1 MKVLAWLF
9 VVVVL
14 GGAGWYYI
22 GGHGRGSAKVQ
33 YRTGK
38 VEKGEVVEGVAASGT
53 VQPTVLVQVGTQ
65 VSGVIEKLNVDFNS
79 KVTKGQVIALLD
91 SRRMAS
97 QMAQDDAAISSSK
110 ANLEKAKAVVVQA
123 RADLERTKA
132 SVEQSKS
139 DVERVQALL
148 TQAQKDLERQKTL
161 VDKKLTAVSDY
172 DAAVALVGSLEA
184 QLKSSNA
191 TVMQSQSQVAVGQAT
206 VQADEAAV
214 SVAEAAVKQSE
225 AQAVGDKINFDY
237 ATIVSPVDGVVVSR
251 NVDVGQTVASSLS
264 APTLFLIAQDL
275 TQVEIQ
281 ASVPEADVGKLHEK
295 QKVRFTVDAYTDK
308 TFDGEVRQVRLASTT
323 VSNVVTYT
331 VVVTANNPD
340 GLLFPGM
347 TANATFEVRK
357 SDPDALKVP
366 STALRLQPAKELL
379 ESEPEAPKETQGKE
393 TPGKETDTK
402 EIADASQK
410 GMPPKD
416 GDGAPP
422 ADHGGAAA
430 GTNHDGGAGT
440 NHDGGAGTN
449 HDGGAGTNHDG
460 GAGASHE
467 GAAGAN
473 REGGRGRG
481 NRDGSG
487 SGQGREGGG
496 RSGGSKRSHRS
507 YVYVKLE
514 NNLLRAIPVVAGIS
528 DGISTVVRPVEGA
541 KLDEGQEVVT
551 AIMSEEEPT
560 TTNPFAPPRMGG
572 GNRGGGGGGGGGGGR
587 GR

>member
-1 MKVLAWLF
+1 MKVLAWLL

-22 GGHGRGSAKVQ
+22 GGHAGRGAAKVQ

-65 VSGVIEKLNVDFNS
+65 VSGVIEKLSADFNS
-79 KVTKGQVIALLD
+79 KVKAGQVIALLD

-97 QMAQDDAAISSSK
+97 QIAQDEAQISSAK
-110 ANLEKAKAVVVQA
+110 ANLEKAKAQVIQA

-132 SVEQSKS
+132 TVEQSKS

-172 DAAVALVGSLEA
+172 DAAVALVGSLQA
-184 QLKSSNA
+184 QLKSSHA
-191 TVMQSQSQVAVGQAT
+191 TVQQTQSQVAVGEAT

-214 SVAEAAVKQSE
+214 SVADAAV
-225 AQAVGDKINFDY
+225 AQAVAGLQGDKVNFDY
-237 ATIVSPVDGVVVSR
+237 ATISSPVDGVVVSR
-251 NVDVGQTVASSLS
+251 NVDVGQTVAASLS

-281 ASVPEADVGKLHEK
+281 ASVPEADVGKLHEE
-295 QKVRFTVDAYTDK
+295 QKVHFTVDAYTDK
-308 TFDGEVRQVRLASTT
+308 TFEGKVRQVRLASTT

-331 VVVTANNPD
+331 VIVTAQNPD

-347 TANATFEVRK
+347 TANATFEVRR

-366 STALRLQPAKELL
+366 ATALRLQPGKELL
-379 ESEPEAPKETQGKE
+379 ESELPKEGDAKE
-393 TPGKETDTK
+393 TPEAGAKDNASKDGAPLDLASKE
-402 EIADASQK
+402 
-410 GMPPKD
+410 GPPKD

-422 ADHGGAAA
+422 SSKDAGNPGG
-430 GTNHDGGAGT
+430 NRDGGRGRW
-440 NHDGGAGTN
+440 NRD
-449 HDGGAGTNHDG
+449 
-460 GAGASHE
+460 
-467 GAAGAN
+467 GAAGA
-473 REGGRGRG
+473 GA
-481 NRDGSG
+481 
-487 SGQGREGGG
+487 GQGGVKPGGG
-496 RSGGSKRSHRS
+496 KPGGGARRSHRM
-507 YVYVKLE
+507 YLYVKVAD
-514 NNLLRAIPVVAGIS
+514 NRLRAIPVIAGIS
-528 DGISTVVRPVEGA
+528 DGISTVVRPVEGST
-541 KLDEGQEVVT
+541 LEEGLEVVT
-551 AIMSEEEPT
+551 AIMREDEPAA
-560 TTNPFAPPRMGG
+560 TNPFAPPRMGG
-572 GNRGGGGGGGGGGGR
+572 GGGGGR

>member
-1 MKVLAWLF
+1 MKVLVWLIL
-9 VVVVL
+9 VVVL
-14 GGAGWYYI
+14 GGAGWYYL
-22 GGHGRGSAKVQ
+22 GGHAGRGAAKVQ

-79 KVTKGQVIALLD
+79 KVTKGETIALLD

-97 QMAQDDAAISSSK
+97 QIQADDAQIASAK
-110 ANLEKAKAVVVQA
+110 AALEKAKAQVIQA
-123 RADLERTKA
+123 RADLGRTKA
-132 SVEQSKS
+132 SVDQSQS

-161 VDKKLTAVSDY
+161 VDKKLVAVSDY

-184 QLKSSNA
+184 QLKSSKA
-191 TVMQSQSQVAVGQAT
+191 SVVQSQAQVSVGEAT

-214 SVAEAAVKQSE
+214 SVADAAVTVAQ
-225 AQAVGDKINFDY
+225 AQAVGDKINLDY
-237 ATIVSPVDGVVVSR
+237 ATIISPVDGVVVSR

-281 ASVPEADVGKLHEK
+281 ASVPEADVGKLHEE

-308 TFDGEVRQVRLASTT
+308 TFEGVVRQVRLASTT

-331 VVVTANNPD
+331 VIVTAKNPD

-366 STALRLQPAKELL
+366 ATALRLQPGKELL
-379 ESEPEAPKETQGKE
+379 ESEPEPAKDSGASKEADSKELADAAPKENAPKNE
-393 TPGKETDTK
+393 ASKD
-402 EIADASQK
+402 DASK
-410 GMPPKD
+410 DGAPKDLASKEGPPKD
-416 GDGAPP
+416 GDGAPTP
-422 ADHGGAAA
+422 GKDA
-430 GTNHDGGAGT
+430 GTRGG
-440 NHDGGAGTN
+440 
-449 HDGGAGTNHDG
+449 
-460 GAGASHE
+460 
-467 GAAGAN
+467 N
-473 REGGRGRG
+473 RDGGRGRW
-481 NRDGSG
+481 NRDGASG
-487 SGQGREGGG
+487 SGPGQGSGKSGGG
-496 RSGGSKRSHRS
+496 AKRSRRT
-507 YVYVKLE
+507 YVYVKVAD
-514 NNLLRAIPVVAGIS
+514 NRLRAIPVIAGIS
-528 DGISTVVRPVEGA
+528 DGISTVVRPVDGSTLEDG
-541 KLDEGQEVVT
+541 LEVVT
-551 AIMSEEEPT
+551 AILREDEPT
-560 TTNPFAPPRMGG
+560 ATNPFAPPRMGG
-572 GNRGGGGGGGGGGGR
+572 GGGR